1 MSQRV
6 ETSPP
11 ELGRLRGVALMVGI
25 VGTALTALG
34 AFLDARQFFFS
45 YLIGYV
51 LWTGVALGS
60 LGLLMV
66 HHVAGGAWS
75 LVIRRILEAAT
86 RTIPLMLVL
95 FVPVALGV
103 HQLYEWSHDE
113 AVAAS
118 ELLQHKAPYLNI
130 PFFLARVGIYF
141 AIWLMLAYLLNKWSA
156 EQDAETETRQI
167 EGRMQ
172 RLSGPGL
179 ILFFLTV
186 TFAVFDWIMSL
197 DPEWYSTIFGLIMAA
212 GWGMSALA
220 FTLVIFVYLRAS
232 EPLRAVVLPAHLHD
246 LGKFLL
252 MFVMLWSYLSFSQ
265 FLLIWSANLPEE
277 IPWYLRRMSG
287 GWQYVSLGLV
297 LFQFAFP
304 FLLLLSRDIKRNP
317 RRIVSIALFLLVV
330 RWIDAVWL
338 IAPEAHREEYRSAL
352 HLHWL
357 DLAAPVGIGGLWI
370 AFFAWQLSRRP
381 LLPRHDSLLEK
392 ALHPAHH

>member
-1 MSQRV
+1 M
-6 ETSPP
+6 
-11 ELGRLRGVALMVGI
+11 GRLRGIALI
-25 VGTALTALG
+25 VGLVGAALTALG
-34 AFLDARQFFFS
+34 AFIDARQFFFS

-60 LGLLMV
+60 LGILMV

-95 FVPVALGV
+95 FLPVALGI
-103 HQLYEWSHDE
+103 HQLYEWSHSE

-118 ELLQHKAPYLNI
+118 EPLQHKAPYLNV

-141 AIWLMLAYLLNKWSA
+141 AIWLLLAHLLNKWSA
-156 EQDAETETRQI
+156 EQDERAETREI

-197 DPEWYSTIFGLIMAA
+197 DPEWYSTIFGLIMAT

-220 FTLVIFVYLRAS
+220 FTLAIFVYLRQS

-265 FLLIWSANLPEE
+265 FLLMWSANLPEE

-338 IAPEAHREEYRSAL
+338 IAPEAHREEYRSAF

-357 DLAAPVGIGGLWI
+357 DLAAPIGIGGLWV

-381 LLPRHDSLLEK
+381 LLPQHDSLLEK

>member
-118 ELLQHKAPYLNI
+118 ELLQHKAPYLNV

>member
-1 MSQRV
+1 MMQRM
-6 ETSPP
+6 EAAPP
-11 ELGRLRGVALMVGI
+11 ELGRLRNVALIVGI
-25 VGTALTALG
+25 IGAALTALG
-34 AFLDARQFFFS
+34 AVLDTRQFFFS

-51 LWTGVALGS
+51 LWTGVAVGS

-66 HHVAGGAWS
+66 HHVAGGAWT

-95 FVPVALGV
+95 FIPIAFGI
-103 HQLYEWSHDE
+103 HQLYEWSHEE
-113 AVAAS
+113 AMAAN
-118 ELLQHKAPYLNI
+118 ELLQHKAPYLNVS
-130 PFFLARVGIYF
+130 FFLARFAVYF
-141 AIWLMLAYLLNKWSA
+141 IVWLVLAYLLNKWSA
-156 EQDAETETRQI
+156 EQDAQAETRAL

-172 RLSGPGL
+172 RISGPGL

-186 TFAVFDWIMSL
+186 TFAVFDLIMSL
-197 DPEWYSTIFGLIMAA
+197 DPEWYSTIFGLIMATA
-212 GWGMSALA
+212 WGMSAFA
-220 FTLVIFVYLRAS
+220 FAVTIFIYLRQT

-246 LGKFLL
+246 LGKFML

-265 FLLIWSANLPEE
+265 FLLIWSGNLPEE

-317 RRIVSIALFLLVV
+317 RRLVAIALFLLAV
-330 RWIDAVWL
+330 RWLDVVWL
-338 IAPEAHREEYRSAL
+338 VAPEAHREEYRSAF

-357 DLAAPVGIGGLWI
+357 DLVAPLGIGGLWI
-370 AFFAWQLSRRP
+370 AFFAWQLGRRP
-381 LLPRHDSLLEK
+381 LLPRHDTLLEK
-392 ALHPAHH
+392 AFHPAHH

>member
-118 ELLQHKAPYLNI
+118 ELLQHKAPYLNV

-156 EQDAETETRQI
+156 EQDAETETREI

-220 FTLVIFVYLRAS
+220 FTLVVFVYLRAS

>member
-1 MSQRV
+1 MNQRV

-11 ELGRLRGVALMVGI
+11 ELGRLRGIALI
-25 VGTALTALG
+25 VGLVGAALTALG
-34 AFLDARQFFFS
+34 AFIDARQFFFS

-60 LGLLMV
+60 LGILMV

-95 FVPVALGV
+95 FLPVALGI
-103 HQLYEWSHDE
+103 HQLYEWSHSE

-118 ELLQHKAPYLNI
+118 EPLQHKAPYLNV

-141 AIWLMLAYLLNKWSA
+141 AIWLLLAHLLNKWSA
-156 EQDAETETRQI
+156 EQDERAETREI

-197 DPEWYSTIFGLIMAA
+197 DPEWYSTIFGLIMAT

-220 FTLVIFVYLRAS
+220 FTLAIFVYLRQS

-265 FLLIWSANLPEE
+265 FLLMWSANLPEE

-338 IAPEAHREEYRSAL
+338 IAPEAHREEYRSAF

-357 DLAAPVGIGGLWI
+357 DLAAPIGIGGLWV

-381 LLPRHDSLLEK
+381 LLPQHDSLLEK